1 MEIGEIGEIDLIDK
15 IARETKIDRTVIK
28 GIGDDTAVLK
38 YSNKEYLLFTTD
50 MLLEG
55 VHFTHLRPR
64 GASKVRLFYN
74 IGWKS
79 LACSISDIAAMG
91 GIPQYCLVSLG
102 LPPNLELDSL
112 KQLYSGIKTI
122 ARKFKINVVGGDTIK
137 SRRLIIDIAL
147 LGRVLKEKLVLRSGA
162 KKGDAILVTGS
173 LGEAILGK
181 HLAFTPLEK
190 FLTRSKRGIHNVGE
204 CSKYSLTGF
213 TPRLK
218 EAQYLVNNFKIHSM
232 IDISDGLI
240 LDLWR
245 ILKQSGKGAKIFLE
259 KIPISAVAKRGK
271 NGLKK
276 ALYGGEDFE
285 LLFTASKRTAQKI
298 AAQKLA
304 RIIGEI
310 NDRRNIIESSDGR
323 KLRINGYRHF

>member
-1 MEIGEIGEIDLIDK
+1 LFNLDQFKMEIGEIGEIDLIDK
-15 IARETKIDRTVIK
+15 IARETKIDRTVLK

-112 KQLYSGIKTI
+112 EQLYSGIKTI

-137 SRRLIIDIAL
+137 SRRLIINIAL
-147 LGRVLKEKLVLRSGA
+147 LGKVLKQKLVLRSGA
-162 KKGDAILVTGS
+162 REGDVILVTGV
-173 LGEAILGK
+173 LGGSIS
-181 HLAFTPLEK
+181 EK
-190 FLTRSKRGIHNVGE
+190 NLN
-204 CSKYSLTGF
+204 F

-245 ILKQSGKGAKIFLE
+245 ILKQSRKGAKIFLE
-259 KIPISAVAKRGK
+259 KIPISAAAKRGK
-271 NGLKK
+271 GDLKK

>member
-1 MEIGEIGEIDLIDK
+1 MCNKKSPVTSFQSPVKKKIIKMKIKEIGELELIDK

-38 YSNKEYLLFTTD
+38 YSSKEYLLFTTD

-55 VHFTHLRPR
+55 VHFTHFHPR
-64 GASKVRLFYN
+64 GGSKVRLFYN

-112 KQLYSGIKTI
+112 EQLYSGIKTI

-137 SRRLIIDIAL
+137 SRKLIINIAL
-147 LGRVLKEKLVLRSGA
+147 LGRVAKKKLILRSGA
-162 KKGDAILVTGS
+162 REGDVILVTGV
-173 LGEAILGK
+173 LGGSISEKNLN
-181 HLAFTPLEK
+181 FTP
-190 FLTRSKRGIHNVGE
+190 
-204 CSKYSLTGF
+204 
-213 TPRLK
+213 PLK

-259 KIPISAVAKRGK
+259 KIPISAAAKRGK
-271 NGLKK
+271 GGLKK

-304 RIIGEI
+304 RIIGEV